1 MDTMIRIS
9 LALRLAAL
17 FALPAGILTAVILQ
31 RSPAIVL
38 VFALAM
44 IFVRPLVLRITKS
57 RPPAWPS
64 LNRFA
69 THFTVLAIFGGILFV
84 TFAGIGTLFTGIDLR
99 NQLTG
104 TDFAIVLIWAAIG
117 AACHALSIR
126 LMSDTVEA
134 GMYEMRLGPFG
145 RGPFGFGDEPT
156 PPADQEG
163 EIIEGEVIDP
173 DEQERQKR

>member
-1 MDTMIRIS
+1 MDPMIRIS

-31 RSPAIVL
+31 RSPAIVP

-64 LNRFA
+64 LNRFVA
-69 THFTVLAIFGGILFV
+69 HFVVLSIFSGVLFI
-84 TFAGIGTLFTGIDLR
+84 TFAGIGTLFTGIDLNNR
-99 NQLTG
+99 LTG
-104 TDFAIVLIWAAIG
+104 TDFAIVAIWAVIG
-117 AACHALSIR
+117 ATWHALSIR
-126 LMSDTVEA
+126 LMADTVEA

-145 RGPFGFGDEPT
+145 RGPFGFGDEPGGT
-156 PPADQEG
+156 DTQDG
-163 EIIEGEVIDP
+163 EIIEGEIIEP
-173 DEQERQKR
+173 GEQDRKDR